1 MKRVLIIMLCMV
13 LAASLVFAGCA
24 AEEKPA
30 EEPAEQAEEAAEETA
45 EEPAEEPEEAPAD
58 AVAGGW
64 TMNEEKGTLLDEEQ
78 TDIFNAGLEGLVGAE
93 FQPVAVISTQVV
105 AGMNYQFLCVGE
117 AVTRDPVPAWD
128 IVSIYVDTK
137 DVCSVSSIKDLDI
150 AEPVLMPADT
160 SAKVGGWECALN
172 GTLVKGDAAA
182 AFAKTSGEYEGIKL
196 TPAVLLGTQ
205 VVAGTNYKLLCKG
218 EKDGKAFVCIATVY
232 ADLDGNAE
240 ITDCGVLDCGHYYE
254 QEA

>member
-30 EEPAEQAEEAAEETA
+30 EEPAEQAEEAAEEAA

-105 AGMNYQFLCVGE
+105 AGMNYCVLVEPEDGFAGPETEYSFLHF
-117 AVTRDPVPAWD
+117 
-128 IVSIYVDTK
+128 YVD
-137 DVCSVSSIKDLDI
+137 L
-150 AEPVLMPADT
+150 
-160 SAKVGGWECALN
+160 
-172 GTLVKGDAAA
+172 KGDV
-182 AFAKTSGEYEGIKL
+182 TV
-196 TPAVLLGTQ
+196 TPGQ
-205 VVAGTNYKLLCKG
+205 KS
-218 EKDGKAFVCIATVY
+218 
-232 ADLDGNAE
+232 
-240 ITDCGVLDCGHYYE
+240 
-254 QEA
+254 